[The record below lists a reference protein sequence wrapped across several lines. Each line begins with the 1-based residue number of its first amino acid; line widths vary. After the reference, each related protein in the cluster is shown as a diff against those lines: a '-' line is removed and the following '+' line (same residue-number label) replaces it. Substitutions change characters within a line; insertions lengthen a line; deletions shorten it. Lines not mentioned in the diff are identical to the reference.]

1 MTKVVNPINRTNDEM
16 ESKACGCK
24 CVCNENIAPHG
35 VGQAELGYHLFL
47 VVVVFVVVIQT
58 IRMQIATFIMLSRAK
73 KGMLRGGVSF
83 PF

>member
-1 MTKVVNPINRTNDEM
+1 MMKWNQKLVVANVFVMKILHHMVLDKP
-16 ESKACGCK
+16 
-24 CVCNENIAPHG
+24 
-35 VGQAELGYHLFL
+35 ELGYHLFL